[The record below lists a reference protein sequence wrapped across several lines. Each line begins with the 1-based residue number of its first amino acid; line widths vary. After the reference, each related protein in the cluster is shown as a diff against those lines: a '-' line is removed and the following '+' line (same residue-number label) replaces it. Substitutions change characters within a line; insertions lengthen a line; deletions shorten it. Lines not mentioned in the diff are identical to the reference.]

1 MGGLLAELGKR
12 IAERWF
18 TLLVLPGLL
27 YVAALAAAHALGH
40 AHPFDARRVTD
51 RLDTVNAGT
60 ASASGLALLGAYLL
74 AAATAGLAA
83 QSLGSLVERL
93 WLATDWTG
101 WPSPLRRLA
110 AHRTRRRHRRWTDAM
125 TAYHRARE
133 DAAAAHAHARLTPNP
148 PAPTPADP
156 APSSPL
162 PSADPPAPYDPLP
175 SARDLAYRKAL
186 RIAAEPPARP
196 TWMGDRLDDI
206 TVRLDR
212 DLGLDLATV
221 WPYLWLIAP
230 DTTRTE
236 IVAARE
242 TLTRATTLAGWG
254 LLYLAVGA
262 LWWPGLPIA
271 AAVLVTAW
279 RRARTACDM
288 YALLVEATARLQT
301 ADLAHRL
308 GLEHTGSVT
317 HETGTAMTDLLR
329 TRPPQL
335 GPTPRGRR

>member
-1 MGGLLAELGKR
+1 MGGLLAELGKK
-12 IAERWF
+12 IADRWF

-51 RLDTVNAGT
+51 RLETVDADA
-60 ASASGLALLGAYLL
+60 ASAAGLALLGAYLL
-74 AAATAGLAA
+74 AAATAGLTA

-93 WLATDWTG
+93 WLAADWAG
-101 WPSPLRRLA
+101 WPPPLRQLA
-110 AHRTRRRHRRWTDAM
+110 ALRTRGRHRRWTEAVSN
-125 TAYHRARE
+125 YHETRE
-133 DAAAAHAHARLTPNP
+133 KAAAAHVRARLAANP
-148 PAPTPADP
+148 PIPARPGP
-156 APSSPL
+156 ALSSPL
-162 PSADPPAPYDPLP
+162 PSP
-175 SARDLAYRKAL
+175 RELAHRKIL
-186 RIAAEPPARP
+186 RIAAEPPTRP
-196 TWMGDRLDDI
+196 TWMGDRLNDA
-206 TVRLDR
+206 TVRLNR

-221 WPYLWLIAP
+221 WPYLWLTAP

-236 IVAARE
+236 IIAARE

-254 LLYLAVGA
+254 LLYLAVAA

-288 YALLVEATARLQT
+288 YALLVEATAHLQS

-308 GLEHTGSVT
+308 GLEPTGPIT
-317 HETGTAMTDLLR
+317 RETGTALTDLVR

-335 GPTPRGRR
+335 DGPVQTVW